1 MKSSTRSSRLTPWI
15 FIGPFLVLFC
25 VFTLWPLLQSLVLS
39 FQQTYGPGTT
49 RWVGVHNFRHL
60 LSDPL
65 FWRALANTARFTL
78 GSLLVQL
85 PIALGLALLLNRP
98 GMRGRGFFRLVFFSP
113 ALVGLPFVAILF
125 GPIFEKRTG
134 LINAGLHWLTAGGW
148 NPEFAWT
155 QNYVMSSL
163 VLAALWMYAGFNMV
177 YFLAALQNVSKDLLE
192 AATIDGCNAWQ
203 RFWHVTLPEIR
214 PVAGFVV
221 LLSVLG
227 SFQIF
232 ELAFILLGSGAGPDN
247 RGLTVVMYLYQ
258 TGFLTGDLGYASAIG
273 WILALVLM
281 GIALFHRRLTRRY
294 EEN

>member
-1 MKSSTRSSRLTPWI
+1 MKSSAKKLSAAPWV
-15 FIGPFLVLFC
+15 FIGPFLLAFG
-25 VFTLWPLLQSLVLS
+25 VFTVWPLLQSLVLA

-49 RWVGVHNFRHL
+49 RWVGLRNFEYL
-60 LSDPL
+60 LGDPL
-65 FWRALANTARFTL
+65 FWRAVANTATFTL
-78 GSLLVQL
+78 GSLLIQL
-85 PIALGLALLLNRP
+85 PLALGLALLLNRP
-98 GMRGRGFFRLVFFSP
+98 GIRARGFFRLTFFAPS
-113 ALVGLPFVAILF
+113 LVGLPFVAILF
-125 GPIFEKRTG
+125 SPIFEKRTG
-134 LINAGLHWLTAGGW
+134 LLNAGLHYLTAGAW
-148 NPEFAWT
+148 SPEFAWM

-177 YFLAALQNVSKDLLE
+177 YFLAALQNVSKDLIE

-214 PVAGFVV
+214 PVASFVV

-227 SFQIF
+227 SFQMF
-232 ELAFILLGSGAGPDN
+232 ELAFILLNNGAGPDN

-273 WILALVLM
+273 WVLALLLM
-281 GIALFHRRLTRRY
+281 SIALLQRRLTRKY